1 MAPLVVT
8 VYLHRPTTKGVFMSL
23 LRDRMI
29 RDLERAGRAQHTIK
43 QYTIAVRLLA
53 NFHGKSPELLMPD
66 DIRAWEEDLVKR
78 DLSPSSRHVYL
89 SAAAFLYRRTLGR
102 PEMVSFIT
110 HPRRRRKLPVVLSPD
125 EIGRV
130 LAALRE
136 RRYRIFYALIFDTGL
151 RISEAAKLKAG
162 DVDRELKVIHV
173 RNGKG
178 GKDRQVKLGDKLHGM
193 LRCYWREVRSLD
205 PRPEADSKASL
216 LFASKLG
223 GPISIKGAREAL
235 TMAVREA
242 GLAKHVTPHTLRHSF
257 ATSQLETG
265 TELPVIQ
272 AQLGHQ
278 DIGSTQIYLHVSSRL
293 IRQAS
298 SPLDLLDL
306 H

>member
-1 MAPLVVT
+1 MV
-8 VYLHRPTTKGVFMSL
+8 KGVFMSL

-53 NFHGKSPELLMPD
+53 KFHRKSPDLLTPD
-66 DIRAWEEDLVKR
+66 DIRGWEEELIR
-78 DLSPSSRHVYL
+78 RHLSPSSRHVYL

-110 HPRRRRKLPVVLSPD
+110 HARQRRKLPVTLSPE

-130 LAALRE
+130 LVAFRE

-173 RNGKG
+173 RSGKG
-178 GKDRQVKLGDKLHGM
+178 GKDRQVKLGDKLLAM
-193 LRCYWREVRSLD
+193 LRYYWREVRMKD
-205 PRPEADSKASL
+205 PHPETLSKDSF
-216 LFASKLG
+216 LFSSKRG

-235 TMAVREA
+235 GLAVRDA
-242 GLAKHVTPHTLRHSF
+242 GISKHVTPHTFRHSF
-257 ATSQLETG
+257 ATTQLETG
-265 TELPVIQ
+265 TDLPVIQ
-272 AQLGHQ
+272 AQLGHE
-278 DIGSTQIYLHVSSRL
+278 DIGSTQIYLHVSTRL
-293 IRQAS
+293 IRQAP
-298 SPLDLLDL
+298 SPLDLLDIP
-306 H
+306 

>member
-102 PEMVSFIT
+102 PEMVSFIP
-110 HPRRRRKLPVVLSPD
+110 HPRRRRKLPVVLSP
-125 EIGRV
+125 EEVGRV

-178 GKDRQVKLGDKLHGM
+178 GKDRLVPMNGKLYGL
-193 LRCYWREVRSLD
+193 LRAYYKQEQPPKPWM
-205 PRPEADSKASL
+205 
-216 LFASKLG
+216 FASKSG
-223 GPISIKGAREAL
+223 NPICPETARRAL
-235 TMAVREA
+235 LCASAAA
-242 GLAKHVTPHTLRHSF
+242 GIGKVVTPHMLRHSF
-257 ATSQLETG
+257 ATALLEDRTD
-265 TELPVIQ
+265 LRVIQ
-272 AQLGHQ
+272 VLLGHKS
-278 DIGSTQIYLHVSSRL
+278 IKSTTIYTQVSVSQIAAVR
-293 IRQAS
+293 
-298 SPLDLLDL
+298 SPLEGLTT
-306 H
+306 